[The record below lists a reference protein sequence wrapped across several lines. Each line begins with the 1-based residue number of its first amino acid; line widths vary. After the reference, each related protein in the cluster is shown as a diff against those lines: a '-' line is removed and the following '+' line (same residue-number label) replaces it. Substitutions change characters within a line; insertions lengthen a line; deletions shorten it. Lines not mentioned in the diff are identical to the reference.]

1 MLNYQHSFLFQIVS
15 RKYKLG
21 VFVYSY
27 LATLLARTKLPRVA
41 EPLPAT
47 AGVTI

>member
-1 MLNYQHSFLFQIVS
+1 MYPDLLF
-15 RKYKLG
+15 
-21 VFVYSY
+21 YSY
-27 LATLLARTKLPRVA
+27 LATLLARTKFPSVA